1 MSNKFG
7 ENETVEILKNDLDRL
22 HVIAAAGGSVLEQS
36 LSREAAILLLAQLGI
51 GKNETL
57 NVLDRTGQLIGIV
70 IPKKEDPSITK
81 LFSEV
86 EDLVN
91 IAYGKKKE

>member
-7 ENETVEILKNDLDRL
+7 ENETVEILKNDLDLL